1 MATVSVH
8 GLDDDVVQRLRERAA
23 ANNRSLEAEVRSI
36 LERLPPET
44 TERLTGQRRR
54 RSSSARN
61 SCAPLSAGRKH
72 TPSEQMIR
80 EDRDSDHGRL
90 WPLD

>member
-8 GLDDDVVQRLRERAA
+8 GLDDDVVRRLRERAA

-36 LERLPPET
+36 LERAAGDDREAYRAKKKAFL
-44 TERLTGQRRR
+44 ERSKQLRALT
-54 RSSSARN
+54 
-61 SCAPLSAGRKH
+61 AGRKH
-72 TPSEQMIR
+72 TPSEQLIR
-80 EDRDSDHGRL
+80 EARDSDHGRL